1 MTAAYFGGPLDGR
14 PARKTGGRWST
25 YLSENGDPIP
35 TREGDAL
42 VVHHT
47 PPLALEQKTVYLFDD
62 AESIYVWVPAWRD
75 WRRRPAITER
85 APS

>member
-1 MTAAYFGGPLDGR
+1 MQSCHFGGPLAGEA
-14 PARKTGGRWST
+14 ARRHRGKWPT
-25 YLSENGDPIP
+25 YLDETGKPIP
-35 TREGDAL
+35 THQGDAL

-47 PPLALEQKTVYLFDD
+47 PPLPLEQKTVYLFDD